1 MESKVTRCKRVTI
14 PCMIQDLEE
23 EDRDSSHSLDK
34 NLNSSLILGTSTQLD
49 PRFLRDHML
58 NLELAQQQVH
68 LRHLNSKSSAD
79 SSRK

>member
-1 MESKVTRCKRVTI
+1 MESIVTRCKRVTI

-49 PRFLRDHML
+49 PHFHRDHML
-58 NLELAQQQVH
+58 NLELAKQQVH
-68 LRHLNSKSSAD
+68 LKHLNSKSSAD